1 MSRTV
6 NAVRN
11 IGWGLFNRLTAI
23 LLPFVTRTVLIT
35 QLGLDYAGLSGLFTS
50 ILTVLSLA
58 ELGIGNAL
66 VFSMYKPIA
75 EGNESKV
82 CALLNFYRKCYRII
96 GAITLAAGLCIL
108 PFLRFL
114 IDGDVPADINIYYLF
129 LIFLGNNVISYLLL
143 GYKQSLLIAF
153 QRTDYL
159 SKVGTVLQFG
169 NSLLQIIAI
178 SRIHSYYLYS
188 LVMPLGTIVN
198 NLILAYVTKKE
209 YPQYQCRGELER
221 SELTD
226 LKKRLS
232 GLFLQK
238 LGGIVNDSA
247 DTIVISAF
255 LGLTTL
261 AMYQNYFFV
270 VSSVM
275 AMASIVMSSLTATVG
290 NYVATESL
298 ADNYELFKK
307 LNSIAV
313 WLSGW
318 CAICMFCMFQPFIEL
333 WLGVEYQFGYE
344 MVLLFSLYFFSYHWC
359 DALGLFQNATGLWWE
374 TRFIPAV
381 AAGLNLTLNLL
392 LVQVIGLAGVLLS
405 TIIAMILIYNF
416 ASSGVLFR
424 VYFKSGLREYWSG
437 QGKMLVLIIAAG
449 ALCFG
454 CCSLVHA
461 GKMQFFVNG
470 AICIALPLALVALFG
485 RKRPEVTFVT
495 DKIKALLHSR
505 H

>member
-6 NAVRN
+6 NAIRN

-50 ILTVLSLA
+50 ILAVLSLA

-66 VFSMYKPIA
+66 VFSMYKPIV
-75 EGNESKV
+75 EGDESKV
-82 CALLNFYRKCYRII
+82 CALLNYYRKCYRIV
-96 GAITLAAGLCIL
+96 GAVTLAAGLCIL
-108 PFLRFL
+108 PFLRFI
-114 IDGDVPADINIYYLF
+114 IDGDVPPDVNIYYLF
-129 LIFLGNNVISYLLL
+129 LIFLSNNVISYLLW

-159 SKVGTVLQFG
+159 SKVATLLQFV
-169 NSLLQIIAI
+169 NSLLQILAI
-178 SRIHSYYLYS
+178 SCIRNYYLYI
-188 LVMPLGTIVN
+188 LVMPLGTILN
-198 NLILAYVTKKE
+198 NLLLAYVTKKE
-209 YPQYQCRGELER
+209 YPQYECRGELER
-221 SELTD
+221 SELAD

-232 GLFLQK
+232 GLFLQR
-238 LGGIVNDSA
+238 LGGVVNESA

-275 AMASIVMSSLTATVG
+275 AMASIVVASLTATVG

-298 ADNYELFKK
+298 SDNYELFKK
-307 LNSIAV
+307 LNCIAV

-318 CAICMFCMFQPFIEL
+318 CSICMFCMFQPFIEL
-333 WLGVEYQFGYE
+333 WLGTAYQFNYDL
-344 MVLLFSLYFFSYHWC
+344 VFLFSIYFFLYHWC

-416 ASSGVLFR
+416 ASSRVLFR
-424 VYFKSGLREYWSG
+424 VYFKSGLRDYWSG